1 MVIVI
6 MIMMMILIIII
17 IVIIVL
23 LLIIIMIDV
32 LVTAYGH
39 LSYQDPANQYP
50 LSLNSETLH

>member
-17 IVIIVL
+17 IVIIV